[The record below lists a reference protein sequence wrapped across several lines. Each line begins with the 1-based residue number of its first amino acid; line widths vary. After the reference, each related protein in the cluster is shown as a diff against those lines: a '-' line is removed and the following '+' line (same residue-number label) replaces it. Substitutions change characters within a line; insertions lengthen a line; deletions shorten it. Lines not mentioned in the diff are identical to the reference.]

1 MMAAMQAQYSEETE
15 ENLRNSIFSIDVS
28 KSPRSVAVRKGTAC
42 AVKIEGSAGVVLV
55 TSRKAVE
62 HGGQLSC
69 TRFCPDPLDYQD
81 EHLLKDTSE
90 PRFYTGQFCFI
101 QLLTTPKYSLK
112 LVSTN
117 KLGVLETRD
126 RLIQSDCLSYTFF
139 GNSFKTL
146 TWKFNEEQ
154 KTHELTKVD
163 PKGDLVTS
171 ACRGSPVVSTQ
182 DEDCSVIGVVDCTSD
197 GDLCLTFFNESTFEG
212 KDGHVCVF

>member
-1 MMAAMQAQYSEETE
+1 MAVQNSES
-15 ENLRNSIFSIDVS
+15 ENLRNSLFSIDVS
-28 KSPRSVAVRKGTAC
+28 KSPRSVPERKGTAF
-42 AVKIEGSAGVVLV
+42 AVKTEGLAEAVLV

-62 HGGQLSC
+62 HGGGQLSS
-69 TRFCPDPLDYQD
+69 TRFWPNPLDYED
-81 EHLLKDTSE
+81 DYLLKDTLE
-90 PRFYTGQFCFI
+90 PRYTQEFCFI
-101 QLLTTPKYSLK
+101 PLQTTPKYSLK

-171 ACRGSPVVSTQ
+171 ACRGSPVVSTE

-197 GDLCLTFFNESTFEG
+197 GDLCLTFFNERCFEG

>member
-112 LVSTN
+112 LVSMN
-117 KLGVLETRD
+117 KLRVHETRP
-126 RLIQSDCLSYTFF
+126 IQSDCLSYTFF

-146 TWKFNEEQ
+146 TWEFNEEQ

-171 ACRGSPVVSTQ
+171 ACRGSPVVSTE
-182 DEDCSVIGVVDCTSD
+182 DEDRSVIGVVDCTSD
-197 GDLCLTFFNESTFEG
+197 GDLCLTFFNERSFKG
-212 KDGHVCVF
+212 KDGHVCLF